1 MGFSPRVFS
10 SVPAFAFAPAAVAV
24 IALGLADAPSGQE
37 AGGVAGAAGVA
48 HQALFDTSD
57 NCLACH
63 NGLTTS
69 AGEDISI
76 GSEWRASMMANAARD
91 PYWQAGVRRETLDH
105 PQHAAD
111 IQDECSICHMPMA
124 RTEAHLAGRQGQV
137 FAHLPVVDRAA
148 PEDLKAHDG
157 VGCTVCHQITSEGFG
172 TRESFTGGFV
182 IDTAPAAERSIFG
195 PFEIETGL
203 TAIMRSATGFEPA
216 EAAHVQQSELCATC
230 HTLITKSLGPSGD
243 VIGELP
249 EQVMYLEWRH
259 SDYWTKQVSCQ
270 ACHMPVVAEETPIAS
285 VLGDPREG
293 FSRHSFVGGNFFMLG
308 MLNRYRAELGVTA
321 LPQEL
326 DAAVRRTVR
335 NLQTATAAVR
345 VERAAVSGDRLEIDV
360 AVENQTGHK
369 LPTAYPSRRAWLHV
383 TVRDGGGRA
392 VFESGRVEPSGA
404 IDGNDNDADEARF
417 EPHYTEI
424 RRADEV
430 QIYEAIMGD
439 PQGTPTTGLL
449 TAIGYLKD
457 NRLLPAGFDKV
468 TAEPDIRVAG
478 AALSDTDFTGGGDR
492 VRYSVEV
499 GGRTGPFEV
508 AVELRFQVIAY
519 RWAENLK
526 PYDADEP
533 RRFVRYYESMS
544 AASSEQLAHTTATV
558 R

>member
-1 MGFSPRVFS
+1 
-10 SVPAFAFAPAAVAV
+10 
-24 IALGLADAPSGQE
+24 
-37 AGGVAGAAGVA
+37 
-48 HQALFDTSD
+48 
-57 NCLACH
+57 
-63 NGLTTS
+63 
-69 AGEDISI
+69 
-76 GSEWRASMMANAARD
+76 
-91 PYWQAGVRRETLDH
+91 
-105 PQHAAD
+105 
-111 IQDECSICHMPMA
+111 
-124 RTEAHLAGRQGQV
+124 
-137 FAHLPVVDRAA
+137 
-148 PEDLKAHDG
+148 
-157 VGCTVCHQITSEGFG
+157 
-172 TRESFTGGFV
+172 
-182 IDTAPAAERSIFG
+182 
-195 PFEIETGL
+195 
-203 TAIMRSATGFEPA
+203 
-216 EAAHVQQSELCATC
+216 
-230 HTLITKSLGPSGD
+230 
-243 VIGELP
+243 
-249 EQVMYLEWRH
+249 
-259 SDYWTKQVSCQ
+259 
-270 ACHMPVVAEETPIAS
+270 
-285 VLGDPREG
+285 
-293 FSRHSFVGGNFFMLG
+293 
-308 MLNRYRAELGVTA
+308 
-321 LPQEL
+321 
-326 DAAVRRTVR
+326 
-335 NLQTATAAVR
+335 
-345 VERAAVSGDRLEIDV
+345 
-360 AVENQTGHK
+360 
-369 LPTAYPSRRAWLHV
+369 
-383 TVRDGGGRA
+383 VRDGGGRA